1 MKVDVAIIGGGIL
14 GCATAYRLIDH
25 PSVRRLVILEKE
37 SSLALHQTGRN
48 SGVIHSGIY
57 YRPGSQKAENCRLGR
72 RQLIEFCERENIPF
86 ELCGKVIVATSEDE
100 LPRLRSISQR
110 GIENGIDGTPIGLDR
125 LRELEPNVSGL
136 AAIHVPDAGIIDFSA
151 VCRRLA
157 QRCEERGFE
166 IRTNARVIGMSQR
179 TNSTVVQTS
188 DGDFEADVVVNCA
201 GLYSDRIANM
211 SGASLE
217 FKIIPFRGIY
227 YELRPESRYLC
238 NNLIY
243 PVPDP
248 SYPFLGIHFTR
259 MMDGRVECGPNAVIA
274 TGREGYTFASGSL
287 KDILE
292 YVGFP
297 GFQRLSLKHWRK
309 GLKEIVR
316 TASKRVYLK
325 EARRLIP
332 ALTNKDI
339 VPCRSGIRAQAV
351 ARTGELVDDF
361 VIIESKS
368 VINVCN
374 APSPAATAALRI
386 GQLLG
391 ERVSD
396 RLG

>member
-37 SSLALHQTGRN
+37 LSLALHQTGRN

-157 QRCEERGFE
+157 QLCEERGFE

-201 GLYSDRIANM
+201 GLYSDRIAKM

-368 VINVCN
+368 AINVCN

>member
-72 RQLIEFCERENIPF
+72 RQLIEFCEGENIPF

-100 LPRLRSISQR
+100 LPRLRAISQR
-110 GIENGIDGTPIGLDR
+110 GIENGIVGTPIGLDR

-157 QRCEERGFE
+157 QRCEERGFA
-166 IRTNARVIGMSQR
+166 IRTNARVVGMSQR
-179 TNSTVVQTS
+179 TDSTVVQTS
-188 DGDFEADVVVNCA
+188 DGDFDADVVVNCA
-201 GLYSDRIANM
+201 GLYSDRIAKM

-217 FKIIPFRGIY
+217 IKIIPFRGIY

-259 MMDGRVECGPNAVIA
+259 MKDGRVECGPNAVIA
-274 TGREGYTFASGSL
+274 SGREGYSFASGSL
-287 KDILE
+287 KDTL
-292 YVGFP
+292 
-297 GFQRLSLKHWRK
+297 
-309 GLKEIVR
+309 
-316 TASKRVYLK
+316 
-325 EARRLIP
+325 
-332 ALTNKDI
+332 
-339 VPCRSGIRAQAV
+339 
-351 ARTGELVDDF
+351 
-361 VIIESKS
+361 
-368 VINVCN
+368 
-374 APSPAATAALRI
+374 
-386 GQLLG
+386 
-391 ERVSD
+391 
-396 RLG
+396 